1 MRTKAEKT
9 ILYVIL
15 TALSILFLSPT
26 LIVIMNSFKG
36 KLYISNE
43 PFQLPNEQT
52 FSGITNFISGIEKTG
67 FLSALKWSLFITIG
81 ATIVIVFFTS
91 MTAWYITRVKTRF
104 TKFLYY
110 LIVFSMVVPFQMVMF
125 TMTKVANTLSL
136 DNPVGLIIL
145 YLGFGAG
152 LSTFMYVGFIKSIP
166 LEIEESA
173 MIEGCNPV
181 QTFFLIVM
189 PMLKPIT
196 TTIAILN
203 VMWVWNDYL
212 LPYLIVGTD
221 YATIPIAV
229 QYLRG
234 GYGSIDMGAM
244 MALLVIAI
252 IPIVIFYSVCQ
263 KYIIEGIADGAVKS

>member
-1 MRTKAEKT
+1 MKSKLEKT

-15 TALSILFLSPT
+15 TALSLLFISPT
-26 LIVIMNSFKG
+26 LIVLINSFKG

-52 FSGITNFISGIEKTG
+52 FAGITNFTSGIEKTG

-104 TKFLYY
+104 TKLLYY

-166 LEIEESA
+166 LEIEEAA
-173 MIEGCNPV
+173 MIDGCSPV

-234 GYGSIDMGAM
+234 GYGAIDMGAM

-252 IPIVIFYSVCQ
+252 IPIVIFYAVCQ
-263 KYIIEGIADGAVKS
+263 KYIIEGIAAGAVKG

>member
-1 MRTKAEKT
+1 MKSKLEKT

-15 TALSILFLSPT
+15 TALSLLFISPT
-26 LIVIMNSFKG
+26 LIVLINSFKG

-52 FSGITNFISGIEKTG
+52 FAGITNFTSGIEKTG

-104 TKFLYY
+104 TKLLYY

-152 LSTFMYVGFIKSIP
+152 LSTFMYVGFIKSVP
-166 LEIEESA
+166 LEIEEAA
-173 MIEGCNPV
+173 MIDGCSPV

-203 VMWVWNDYL
+203 VMWV
-212 LPYLIVGTD
+212 
-221 YATIPIAV
+221 
-229 QYLRG
+229 
-234 GYGSIDMGAM
+234 
-244 MALLVIAI
+244 
-252 IPIVIFYSVCQ
+252 
-263 KYIIEGIADGAVKS
+263 

>member
-1 MRTKAEKT
+1 MKSKLEKT

-15 TALSILFLSPT
+15 TALSLLFISPT
-26 LIVIMNSFKG
+26 LIVLINSFKG

-52 FSGITNFISGIEKTG
+52 FAGITNFTSGIEKTG

-104 TKFLYY
+104 TKLLYY

-166 LEIEESA
+166 LEIEEAA
-173 MIEGCNPV
+173 MIDGCSPV
-181 QTFFLIVM
+181 QSFFLIVM

-234 GYGSIDMGAM
+234 GYGAIDMGAM

-252 IPIVIFYSVCQ
+252 IPIVIFYAVCQ
-263 KYIIEGIADGAVKS
+263 KYIIEGIAAGAVKG